1 MSWAE
6 INGFSMRYEEL
17 GHGDVPIVLIHE
29 MGGSLETW
37 DFLVDTLATERRV
50 IRFDMRGCGLSEW
63 QREPIDVDTLADDVS
78 KLLDHLSFS
87 GKAIVIGC
95 AVGGAVAIHF
105 AARHSAQTAGL
116 VAMSPAVGVSD
127 ERKAA
132 TLARADYLLVEG
144 VRPTLDQRLSN
155 SYPQALRTDPRRYA
169 EIRSRRLAAGVPG
182 MSALTRLVATMDLD
196 ADYADIHCPTLIVAG
211 TYDGDRP
218 PSVVKPVAERISG
231 ARYVELATG
240 HFMPMQTPELVLET
254 IVPFIDSCTV

>member
-1 MSWAE
+1 
-6 INGFSMRYEEL
+6 
-17 GHGDVPIVLIHE
+17 
-29 MGGSLETW
+29 
-37 DFLVDTLATERRV
+37 
-50 IRFDMRGCGLSEW
+50 
-63 QREPIDVDTLADDVS
+63 
-78 KLLDHLSFS
+78 
-87 GKAIVIGC
+87 
-95 AVGGAVAIHF
+95 
-105 AARHSAQTAGL
+105 
-116 VAMSPAVGVSD
+116 MSPAVGVSD

-144 VRPTLDQRLSN
+144 VRPTIDQRLSN
-155 SYPQALRTDPRRYA
+155 SYPQALRTDPQRYA